1 MKKVFTIIISC
12 IMMIGSFSTISAMM
26 REEDMEYQKVIQ
38 QLETMP
44 NLYSSF
50 YFDNDILHIVPL
62 NNEKSIQKITTLKEN
77 SDIPIIIDEAKI
89 YSLEELNQAFEILR
103 ANRDILDITGYSINT
118 LNNGIRVMAK
128 EWTDDK
134 KRNIQELI
142 NIKNIEYIID
152 LGSNTTT
159 QYTVN
164 FSDISG
170 HWAESTINKWKD
182 KGIIAGYADG
192 TFKPDNPVTR
202 AELAKILTEAFEL
215 KEKTSLEEYDD
226 MDSSSW
232 YYPYVQ
238 CSEKYIPVYPL
249 AENYPSNMPY
259 IENQEHSGTTF
270 GFLPEVDAIRVHV
283 AEALVEI
290 KKEKENITIELPST
304 IQDIKYSVEE
314 TFPNDPAYDLG
325 LGVPGGGIA
334 GNVARMTEYTYI
346 ANKLG
351 IMTGDENGFRPY
363 DKITRAELITVID
376 RMLSE

>member
-1 MKKVFTIIISC
+1 MKMYDLMPKARGWGSFKDFKLIRLQAYQLSYFFKYIQFYKIQGGIYIMKKVIS
-12 IMMIGSFSTISAMM
+12 IFVAVTMIFSS
-26 REEDMEYQKVIQ
+26 
-38 QLETMP
+38 
-44 NLYSSF
+44 
-50 YFDNDILHIVPL
+50 
-62 NNEKSIQKITTLKEN
+62 ITT
-77 SDIPIIIDEAKI
+77 
-89 YSLEELNQAFEILR
+89 AF
-103 ANRDILDITGYSINT
+103 A
-118 LNNGIRVMAK
+118 
-128 EWTDDK
+128 TD
-134 KRNIQELI
+134 
-142 NIKNIEYIID
+142 
-152 LGSNTTT
+152 
-159 QYTVN
+159 
-164 FSDISG
+164 FSDING

-182 KGIIAGYADG
+182 KEIITGYPDG
-192 TFKPDNPVTR
+192 TFKPDDPVTR

-304 IQDIKYSVEE
+304 IQDIKYSVKE

-376 RMLSE
+376 RMLSESI